1 MGIIAKGTMASEE
14 LDVDRELAQLLK
26 EQETFMRQQKKPA
39 AKVTRMQPPGVKSAA
54 AAADAKAA
62 EAEPEED
69 DTAVRILGQ
78 VVERHAGIQRPPSMP
93 MRTESKGFPVVTRRA
108 PGQSLFGRRQRSQK
122 QQEGEGQREIAA
134 PMTTL
139 GKQRSAATNRS
150 GDSEMNEI
158 DATNRARLQEMTS
171 QEIRDAQ
178 EELLR
183 SLDPELRAKLMNRK
197 KKAPAKAA
205 EKTPVVSVKPEP
217 VKKPT
222 APPQQPPMDLS
233 KIKTEEELMQQTQRL
248 PAEERAKVEWMQNTS
263 QSKPKEPRKSKKRQP
278 HEEPTLERFDFDG
291 KVLTKEQASAAAHSG
306 LYHHGEDPEA
316 PGYTMPEL
324 LYLARSTV
332 PSQRAMALTTIAKI
346 LRNRDAQQAPRVLP
360 GNLPLALRMT
370 MDDQNYTAL
379 SAAVTALHALLVP
392 TAASADSELGETAFE
407 SIYGTIVTSPRVHLH
422 PSNLAE
428 SKNKTQSLDVVYVET
443 MDVTEDEES
452 EDYSISDE
460 DLTGIDPIQ
469 GLVKMEIHTRIRYIM
484 DMIQLPDQDA
494 TEKMLDILIQVARH
508 SPKAAK
514 AIGTNAKLMKCIQ
527 QKYVENQDVLLDVA
541 ADDESAADLKRQ
553 QRLAFKSLVLIRSL
567 CQAERSIAVALVA
580 NGVIQS
586 TKGFLALKGS
596 EQSMAMLVRLQVESL
611 RVWRVLL
618 GYGLDFHCFAYLFP
632 LLCGFRGVDL
642 AQTDTNKVE
651 ENGSASTTGVDGRTA
666 ALFAALEAFCKLESM
681 HEAQHYF
688 NQFHYFVAEAKETIA
703 KRLQESP
710 SELASGPSTLNR
722 MVVATAFR
730 FLTAVCAIAT
740 KHHLDVNALRDVLN
754 TIQSVSVIQPVLSG
768 LTTGADSSKQA
779 LLRAI
784 LCFHEQMF
792 STGLLA
798 DDADEDEA
806 RAVFFRATQKHLQ
819 DGIAELAST
828 SYAQSIA
835 QTAQACDLLVLVAER
850 VTAASELAGDDLFS
864 IIFKAGLNLVQQ
876 LVGGQEHWVHQVFS
890 KVMFHPTILRR
901 IGFFADDMT
910 AASMSHVLVPIYQA
924 LLSSTKPQEVQS
936 GRLYGVS
943 GSVSA
948 KISYHLRLPQYEDE
962 YVGSNLP
969 LPSFWMYCPFS
980 RMEYTSASES
990 EKAQP
995 SNAPM
1000 SPAQTQEMQLIIS
1013 SVCRFLYQLETV
1025 DNAAFTSRMRSADLH
1040 DEDKLFHLMH
1050 VFFAGSDVL
1059 FNEHVDAA
1067 LNLLFTKFAK
1077 RVISSA
1083 NPTLLY
1089 DGMARNLRSFQQ
1101 LDPLTASASSDETSE
1116 AAKAMGATFTSEQ
1129 QLVMDFVEKLVAEFT
1144 SSSYGNIHFARCVT
1158 LLVTTDFPVGI
1169 RKWVWKEVDACN
1181 LLHVLQ
1187 PMDQAD
1193 ELNSRATFIRCT
1205 RAAVVTDE
1213 QWLRLMKQAVCRA
1226 LITPERGP
1234 LAYAIAIYH
1243 LQAYLFTKTT
1253 GMTFARQL
1261 MAQDLVRDASKGV
1274 WLDMLD
1280 HAPEAFAARVEGIK
1294 SHADLT
1300 PAQLAAFEA
1309 LVNSA

>member
-1 MGIIAKGTMASEE
+1 MASEE

-39 AKVTRMQPPGVKSAA
+39 AKVTRMKPPGVKSAA
-54 AAADAKAA
+54 AATDAKAD

-93 MRTESKGFPVVTRRA
+93 MRTESKGFPVVTRRV

-122 QQEGEGQREIAA
+122 QQEGDGLREIGT

-139 GKQRSAATNRS
+139 GKQRSATANSS
-150 GDSEMNEI
+150 GDSEMDEI

-197 KKAPAKAA
+197 KTAPT
-205 EKTPVVSVKPEP
+205 KTAVKKTSVASVKPEP
-217 VKKPT
+217 VVQKPS
-222 APPQQPPMDLS
+222 APSQQAPMDLS

-248 PAEERAKVEWMQNTS
+248 PAEERAKVEWMQSTP
-263 QSKPKEPRKSKKRQP
+263 QSKSKEPRKPKKRATQP
-278 HEEPTLERFDFDG
+278 QEEPTLERFDFDG
-291 KVLTKEQASAAAHSG
+291 RVLTEEQASAAAHSG

-324 LYLARSTV
+324 LHLARSTV

-392 TAASADSELGETAFE
+392 VNDSEEGETAFE
-407 SIYGTIVTSPRVHLH
+407 SIYGTIVAPPRVHLH

-428 SKNKTQSLDVVYVET
+428 SKSKTQSLEVVYVET

-452 EDYSISDE
+452 EDNSISDE

-508 SPKAAK
+508 SPKTAK

-541 ADDESAADLKRQ
+541 ADDDSAADLQRQ

-567 CQAERSIAVALVA
+567 CQAERSVAVALVA

-596 EQSMAMLVRLQVESL
+596 DQSMEMLVLLQVESL

-642 AQTDTNKVE
+642 VQTDTNKDKE
-651 ENGSASTTGVDGRTA
+651 TGDASTISVDRRTA
-666 ALFAALEAFCKLESM
+666 ALFAALEAFCKLESV

-688 NQFHYFVAEAKETIA
+688 NQFHYFVAEAKDAIV
-703 KRLQESP
+703 KRLQENP
-710 SELASGPSTLNR
+710 SELASGSNAQCR

-740 KHHLDVNALRDVLN
+740 KHHLDVDALRDVVN
-754 TIQSVSVIQPVLSG
+754 SIQSPSVIQPLLFG
-768 LTTGADSSKQA
+768 LTSGADSSKQD

-784 LCFHEQMF
+784 LGYHEQMV
-792 STGLLA
+792 SSGLLA
-798 DDADEDEA
+798 DDADEDEV
-806 RAVFFRATQKHLQ
+806 RADFFRLTHKHLQ
-819 DGIAELAST
+819 NGIAGLTNTT
-828 SYAQSIA
+828 SSARGLS

-850 VTAASELAGDDLFS
+850 VVASSELAGDDLFS
-864 IIFKAGLNLVQQ
+864 VIFKAGLNLVQQ
-876 LVGGQEHWVHQVFS
+876 LVGGQEHWVHQVFG

-901 IGFFADDMT
+901 IGFFTDDIT

-924 LLSSTKPQEVQS
+924 LLSSTKQQEEQS
-936 GRLYGVS
+936 GRLYGAS
-943 GSVSA
+943 GSVAGS

-980 RMEYTSASES
+980 RMEYTSASEND
-990 EKAQP
+990 KAQP
-995 SNAPM
+995 SNASM

-1025 DNAAFTSRMRSADLH
+1025 DNAAFTIRMRSADLH

-1089 DGMARNLRSFQQ
+1089 DGVARNLRSFQQ
-1101 LDPLTASASSDETSE
+1101 LDPLTASESSDESSE
-1116 AAKAMGATFTSEQ
+1116 AAKAMGAAFTSEQ

-1144 SSSYGNIHFARCVT
+1144 SCSYGNIHFARCLT
-1158 LLVTTDFPVGI
+1158 LLVTTDFPVGV
-1169 RKWVWKEVDACN
+1169 RKWVWKELDACN

-1193 ELNSRATFIRCT
+1193 ELASRATFIRCT

-1243 LQAYLFTKTT
+1243 LQAYLFAKTT

-1261 MAQDLVRDASKGV
+1261 MTQELVRDASKGV
-1274 WLDMLD
+1274 WLHLLD
-1280 HAPEAFAARVEGIK
+1280 HGAPEVCAARVEAVK
-1294 SHADLT
+1294 RHAGLS
-1300 PAQLAAFEA
+1300 PEQLVAFEA
-1309 LVNSA
+1309 LVDSA

>member
-1 MGIIAKGTMASEE
+1 MASEE

-54 AAADAKAA
+54 ADPKDA

-69 DTAVRILGQ
+69 TSVRVLGQ
-78 VVERHAGIQRPPSMP
+78 VVERHAGIQRPPPMP
-93 MRTESKGFPVVTRRA
+93 MRTESKGFPAVTRRA

-122 QQEGEGQREIAA
+122 QQEGEGQRENAA

-139 GKQRSAATNRS
+139 GKQRSVGRTATESS
-150 GDSEMNEI
+150 GDSEMDEI

-197 KKAPAKAA
+197 KKAPAKAV
-205 EKTPVVSVKPEP
+205 EKPSVALTKPEI

-233 KIKTEEELMQQTQRL
+233 KIKTEDELMQQTQRL
-248 PAEERAKVEWMQNTS
+248 PAEERAKVEWMQSTP
-263 QSKPKEPRKSKKRQP
+263 QSKPKESRKPNKRTNQQQQ
-278 HEEPTLERFDFDG
+278 EEPTLERFDFDG
-291 KVLTKEQASAAAHSG
+291 KVLSEEQSSAAAHSG

-316 PGYTMPEL
+316 PGYTMSEL
-324 LYLARSTV
+324 LHLARSTV

-346 LRNRDAQQAPRVLP
+346 LRNRAAQQAPRILP

-392 TAASADSELGETAFE
+392 ADSDEEETAFE
-407 SIYGTIVTSPRVHLH
+407 SIFGTIVAPPRVHLH

-428 SKNKTQSLDVVYVET
+428 DKNKNQSLEVVYIET

-452 EDYSISDE
+452 EDNSISDE
-460 DLTGIDPIQ
+460 DLTVVDPIQ
-469 GLVKMEIHTRIRYIM
+469 GLVKMEIHTRIRYIL

-494 TEKMLDILIQVARH
+494 TEKMLDILIQIARH
-508 SPKAAK
+508 SPKTAK

-527 QKYVENQDVLLDVA
+527 QKFVENQDVLLDVA
-541 ADDESAADLKRQ
+541 PDDESAADLKRQ
-553 QRLAFKSLVLIRSL
+553 QRLALKSLVLIRSL

-596 EQSMAMLVRLQVESL
+596 EKSMVMLVRLQVESL

-642 AQTDTNKVE
+642 VQTDINKE
-651 ENGSASTTGVDGRTA
+651 QESEQTSKINLDGRTA
-666 ALFAALEAFCKLESM
+666 ALFAVLESFCRLESV

-688 NQFHYFVAEAKETIA
+688 NQFHYFVAEAKEAIA
-703 KRLQESP
+703 RRLQENP
-710 SELASGPSTLNR
+710 LELASGSNAQSR
-722 MVVATAFR
+722 RVIATAFR
-730 FLTAVCAIAT
+730 FLTAVCSIAQ
-740 KHHLDVNALRDVLN
+740 KHHLDVHALRDVLS
-754 TIQSVSVIQPVLSG
+754 TIQSSSVIQTVMSG
-768 LTTGADSSKQA
+768 LTNGTDSSKLE
-779 LLRAI
+779 LLCAI
-784 LCFHEQMF
+784 LRFHDQMIT
-792 STGLLA
+792 SSLLA
-798 DDADEDEA
+798 NDADEDEV
-806 RAVFFRATQKHLQ
+806 RAVFFRTTQKYLQ
-819 DGIAELAST
+819 KGIIGSINTST
-828 SYAQSIA
+828 GVNIPQL
-835 QTAQACDLLVLVAER
+835 AQACDLLVLVTER
-850 VTAASELAGDDLFS
+850 VSTASELAGDDLVS
-864 IIFKAGLNLVQQ
+864 TIFNAGLNLVQQ
-876 LVGGQEHWVHQVFS
+876 LVGGQEHWVHQIFG

-901 IGFFADDMT
+901 IGFFTDDMT

-924 LLSSTKPQEVQS
+924 LMSSTKQQEEQS
-936 GRLYGVS
+936 GRLYGAS
-943 GSVSA
+943 STG

-980 RMEYTSASES
+980 RMEYTSASEN
-990 EKAQP
+990 EKTP
-995 SNAPM
+995 SSNAPM
-1000 SPAQTQEMQLIIS
+1000 TPAQTQEMQLIIS
-1013 SVCRFLYQLETV
+1013 SVCRFLYQLETIE
-1025 DNAAFTSRMRSADLH
+1025 NAAFTSRMRAADLH

-1059 FNEHVDAA
+1059 FNEYVDTA

-1077 RVISSA
+1077 RVISSTS
-1083 NPTLLY
+1083 PTLLY
-1089 DGMARNLRSFQQ
+1089 DGMVRNLRSFQQ
-1101 LDPLTASASSDETSE
+1101 LDPLTASPSSHEASE
-1116 AAKAMGATFTSEQ
+1116 AAKAMGAAFTSEQ
-1129 QLVMDFVEKLVAEFT
+1129 QLVMNFVEKLVAEFT
-1144 SSSYGNIHFARCVT
+1144 SCSYANIHFARCVT
-1158 LLVTTDFPVGI
+1158 LLMMTDFPVGI

-1181 LLHVLQ
+1181 LLLAIQSIDLV
-1187 PMDQAD
+1187 D
-1193 ELNSRATFIRCT
+1193 ELSSRATFIRCT
-1205 RAAVVTDE
+1205 RDAVVTDE
-1213 QWLRLMKQAVCRA
+1213 QWLRLMKQAVCRG
-1226 LITPERGP
+1226 LVTPERGP

-1261 MAQDLVRDASKGV
+1261 VTQELVREASKDV
-1274 WLDMLD
+1274 WQHLLHPMDQLKQSCN
-1280 HAPEAFAARVEGIK
+1280 ATEVFSTRVEAIK
-1294 SHADLT
+1294 SHAGLS
-1300 PAQLAAFEA
+1300 PAQLATFEA
-1309 LVNSA
+1309 LVESA